1 MKGLR
6 LYKEEKLCSE
16 TAISRL
22 FAHRGAG
29 VSSTLVYPLRL
40 VYVKTPVAEGASA
53 RPARFLVSVP
63 KKRLRH
69 AVDRVRMRRVI
80 REAYRL
86 NRALLPVG
94 ADIEMAFV
102 YVADGRLPYARV
114 ESAMRRVLS
123 RLGGERRHDEAAADV
138 QTDGGGQEAAGGEAG
153 E

>member
-22 FAHRGAG
+22 FAHRDRE
-29 VSSTLVYPLRL
+29 VRSTLAFPLRL
-40 VYVKTPVAEGASA
+40 VYRKKRVAEGESA

-86 NRALLPVG
+86 NRHLLPAGVE
-94 ADIEMAFV
+94 IEMAFV
-102 YVADGRLPYARV
+102 YVADKLIPYKRV
-114 ESAMRRVLS
+114 ESAMRRVLGHLS
-123 RLGGERRHDEAAADV
+123 EPERGGVTAAERE
-138 QTDGGGQEAAGGEAG
+138 GEAQG
-153 E
+153 